1 MNALIAL
8 FFASGFAG
16 LALETVWLRLMMARF
31 GCAAPL
37 VSAFL
42 AAFMAGL
49 GLGGWWSGRL
59 ARRLGDWDAGRLLRL
74 YACAELAVA
83 LSARLVPAAASA
95 ARAALDAA
103 LGARAWGGA
112 GDYAVS
118 ATAVWAALL
127 PACALMGASF
137 PLALAAAR
145 RREGGSPRESFSA
158 LYAANVG
165 GAAAGA
171 ALTALALIEAFGL
184 RGTLNVAAALEAAV
198 AAAAFALSLR
208 LRVAKRPPR
217 AAPQPAAAA
226 ADRAGLAGLF
236 VAGFC
241 GMAMEVVWIRLY
253 TPYAGTTI
261 YAFASILAAYLTAS
275 FAGAA
280 LYRAAAR
287 RGAAAAAVEIAWIA
301 AAPLS
306 LLPLS
311 TADPAVPIPGF
322 LRALGLVPFSAAL
335 GALTPAL
342 VDRIS
347 GGEGE
352 TAGPAYAANL
362 AGCVMGPL
370 AAGFLILPRCGERAA
385 LALLAVPLFVAGGL
399 AARARRRPL
408 AGRFGAVAVWAA
420 AAALGALLPL
430 TTSTYEE
437 SVAATRPEALIRRDY
452 QASVVAAGRGLRRF
466 LLVDGQ
472 QMTILTPI
480 TKAMAHLPAALL
492 GRPPRRA
499 LVICFGMGT
508 TFRSLVSWGAET
520 TAVELSPSVPGLF
533 VFYHEDA
540 ARVLAAPGAEVVIDD
555 GRRWLTRSRERFDLI
570 AVDPPPPLESA
581 GTGMLYSK
589 EFYAQVRGH
598 LTPGGLLSQWI
609 VEPLDPATRASFAR
623 ALRESFPYTRV
634 FRSFVTRE
642 AWGWH
647 VIAGLRPI
655 RKADAAE
662 LARRLPPAAAAD
674 FVELGPES
682 TPRAQF
688 ARLLAGETTLDALAA
703 TPAPALSD
711 DRPINEYDVLR
722 RTFPALAPWLL
733 RR

>member
-1 MNALIAL
+1 MNALAAL

-49 GLGGWWSGRL
+49 GLGGWWAGRL
-59 ARRLGDWDAGRLLRL
+59 TRRLGDWDAGRLLRL
-74 YACAELAVA
+74 YAGAELAVA

-103 LGARAWGGA
+103 LGARVWGGA

-118 ATAVWAALL
+118 GAAVAAALL

-158 LYAANVG
+158 LYAANVC
-165 GAAAGA
+165 GAAVGTT
-171 ALTALALIEAFGL
+171 LTALALIEAFGL
-184 RGTLNVAAALEAAV
+184 RGTLNAAAALEAAV
-198 AAAAFALSLR
+198 AAGAFALSLR
-208 LRVAKRPPR
+208 LRTAPRRPRPAPR
-217 AAPQPAAAA
+217 TSPEP

-275 FAGAA
+275 FAGAVF
-280 LYRAAAR
+280 YRAAAR

-311 TADPAVPIPGF
+311 TADPATPIPGF
-322 LRALGLVPFSAAL
+322 LRALGLVPFSVVL

-342 VDRIS
+342 VDRLS

-362 AGCVMGPL
+362 AGCVLGPL
-370 AAGFLILPRCGERAA
+370 AAGFLLLPRFGERAA

-408 AGRFGAVAVWAA
+408 VGRFGAVAVWTA
-420 AAALGALLPL
+420 AAALGALLPAV
-430 TTSTYEE
+430 TSTFEE
-437 SVAATRPEALIRRDY
+437 TVAASRPEALIRRDY
-452 QASVVAAGRGLRRF
+452 QASVVAAGVGRGRF

-472 QMTILTPI
+472 QMTLLTPI

-492 GRPPRRA
+492 ERAPRRA

-508 TFRSLVSWGAET
+508 TFRSLVSWGAQT
-520 TAVELSPSVPGLF
+520 TAVEL
-533 VFYHEDA
+533 
-540 ARVLAAPGAEVVIDD
+540 
-555 GRRWLTRSRERFDLI
+555 
-570 AVDPPPPLESA
+570 
-581 GTGMLYSK
+581 
-589 EFYAQVRGH
+589 
-598 LTPGGLLSQWI
+598 
-609 VEPLDPATRASFAR
+609 
-623 ALRESFPYTRV
+623 
-634 FRSFVTRE
+634 
-642 AWGWH
+642 
-647 VIAGLRPI
+647 
-655 RKADAAE
+655 
-662 LARRLPPAAAAD
+662 
-674 FVELGPES
+674 
-682 TPRAQF
+682 
-688 ARLLAGETTLDALAA
+688 
-703 TPAPALSD
+703 
-711 DRPINEYDVLR
+711 
-722 RTFPALAPWLL
+722 
-733 RR
+733 

>member
-1 MNALIAL
+1 
-8 FFASGFAG
+8 
-16 LALETVWLRLMMARF
+16 MARF

-49 GLGGWWSGRL
+49 GLGGWWAGRL
-59 ARRLGDWDAGRLLRL
+59 TRRLGGWNAGRLLRL
-74 YACAELAVA
+74 YAGAELAVA

-95 ARAALDAA
+95 ARAMLDAA
-103 LGARAWGGA
+103 LGARTWGGA
-112 GDYAVS
+112 GDYAIS
-118 ATAVWAALL
+118 GAAVWAALL
-127 PACALMGASF
+127 PVCALMGASF

-165 GAAAGA
+165 GAAVGTV
-171 ALTALALIEAFGL
+171 LTALVLIEAFGL
-184 RGTLNVAAALEAAV
+184 RGTLNAAAVLEAAV
-198 AAAAFALSLR
+198 AAGALALSLR
-208 LRVAKRPPR
+208 LRTTPPR
-217 AAPQPAAAA
+217 PRPAPRPAGVAR
-226 ADRAGLAGLF
+226 ADRVSLAGLF

-241 GMAMEVVWIRLY
+241 GMAMEVIWIRLY

-287 RGAAAAAVEIAWIA
+287 RGAAAAVVEIAWIA
-301 AAPLS
+301 AGPLS

-311 TADPAVPIPGF
+311 TADPSTPIPGF
-322 LRALGLVPFSAAL
+322 LRSLGLVPFSAAL

-342 VDRIS
+342 VDRLS

-362 AGCVMGPL
+362 AGCVLGPL
-370 AAGFLILPRCGERAA
+370 AAGFLILPRFGERAA
-385 LALLAVPLFVAGGL
+385 LALLGVPLFVSGGL

-408 AGRFGAVAVWAA
+408 AGRFGAFAVWTALA
-420 AAALGALLPL
+420 VLGALLPFA
-430 TTSTYEE
+430 TSTYEE
-437 SVAATRPEALIRRDY
+437 WVAQSRPEALIRRDY
-452 QASVVAAGRGLRRF
+452 QASVLAAGVGRGRF

-472 QMTILTPI
+472 PMTILTPI

-492 GRPPRRA
+492 GRPPKRA

-508 TFRSLVSWGAET
+508 TFRSLVSWGART

-533 VFYHEDA
+533 GFFHADA
-540 ARVLAAPGAEVVIDD
+540 ARVLAAPGAQVVVDD
-555 GRRWLTRSRERFDLI
+555 GRRWLARSRERFDLI

-581 GTGMLYSK
+581 GAGMLYTK
-589 EFYAQVRGH
+589 EFYSRVRSH
-598 LTPGGLLSQWI
+598 LAPDGLLSQWI
-609 VEPLDPATRASFAR
+609 SEPLEPATQASFVR
-623 ALRESFPYTRV
+623 ALRESFPYVRV
-634 FRSFVTRE
+634 FRSFITRQV
-642 AWGWH
+642 WGWH

-655 RKADAAE
+655 QEADAAA

-674 FVELGPES
+674 FVELGPKS
-682 TPRAQF
+682 TAREQF
-688 ARLLAGETTLDALAA
+688 EVLLAGETALDALASA
-703 TPAPALSD
+703 PAPALSD
-711 DRPINEYDVLR
+711 DRPINEYYFLR